1 MDKFEGYNRK
11 LRRPASP
18 ISCFVFGISGLIIG
32 ALLVAA
38 LFYCYILPN
47 LTADPLTDPLK
58 QDEADLKK
66 PPSPHREDLAAVEVV
81 NRVMPAVVAVNNYG
95 YVTRLGQ
102 SALVERGSGSGVI
115 VSPDGYIITNQH
127 VINAAD
133 EIRVVLPDNGT
144 MKATL
149 VGEDV
154 LTDLAL
160 LKIERDGLPYIPFG
174 DSEATQVGES
184 VFAVGNPLGFF
195 QQTVTAGIISAV
207 DRQVR
212 IPDSQYA
219 YTFIQTDA
227 VINRGNSGGPL
238 VNLRGEIIGI
248 NSVKV
253 AAVGVEGIGL
263 AIPSRTVRRVMTDLR
278 EYQRV
283 RRPQLGILVED
294 LAQVTGDTADQG
306 VHIREVIAGSAA
318 EQAGLQAG
326 DVIISIGTR
335 PVQFLAQ
342 LFDTL
347 LEYYPGDHIEI
358 TVLRDNTT
366 LVFNAVLGE
375 MQ

>member
-149 VGEDV
+149 WG
-154 LTDLAL
+154 
-160 LKIERDGLPYIPFG
+160 RM
-174 DSEATQVGES
+174 S
-184 VFAVGNPLGFF
+184 
-195 QQTVTAGIISAV
+195 
-207 DRQVR
+207 
-212 IPDSQYA
+212 
-219 YTFIQTDA
+219 
-227 VINRGNSGGPL
+227 
-238 VNLRGEIIGI
+238 
-248 NSVKV
+248 
-253 AAVGVEGIGL
+253 
-263 AIPSRTVRRVMTDLR
+263 
-278 EYQRV
+278 
-283 RRPQLGILVED
+283 
-294 LAQVTGDTADQG
+294 
-306 VHIREVIAGSAA
+306 
-318 EQAGLQAG
+318 
-326 DVIISIGTR
+326 
-335 PVQFLAQ
+335 
-342 LFDTL
+342 
-347 LEYYPGDHIEI
+347 
-358 TVLRDNTT
+358 
-366 LVFNAVLGE
+366 
-375 MQ
+375 

>member
-1 MDKFEGYNRK
+1 MDNNDGYNRK
-11 LRRPASP
+11 LRRSASP
-18 ISCFVFGISGLIIG
+18 ISCFVFGVAGLIIG

-38 LFYCYILPN
+38 LFYRYVLPN

-58 QDEADLKK
+58 QGEADLD
-66 PPSPHREDLAAVEVV
+66 PPPPPHREDLAAVEVV
-81 NRVMPAVVAVNNYG
+81 NRVMPAVVAVNNYV

-102 SALVERGSGSGVI
+102 SALVERGSGSGVM
-115 VSPDGYIITNQH
+115 VSSDGYIITNQH

-144 MKATL
+144 MKAVL

-160 LKIERDGLPYIPFG
+160 LKIESDGLPYLPFG
-174 DSEATQVGES
+174 DSEAVQVGES

-195 QQTVTAGIISAV
+195 QQTVTSGIISAV

-253 AAVGVEGIGL
+253 AAIGVEGIGL

-278 EYQRV
+278 QYQRV

-294 LAQVTGDTADQG
+294 LSQLTGDTADQG
-306 VHIREVIAGSAA
+306 VHIREVIAGSVA

-326 DVIISIGTR
+326 DVIISIGTT

-358 TVLRDNTT
+358 TVQRGSTT
-366 LVFNAVLGE
+366 HKFNAVLGE